1 MNLIIASTGSYPRIG
16 DRAELL
22 TPRSTIAAIHSCLP

>member
-16 DRAELL
+16 DNAELQTL
-22 TPRSTIAAIHSCLP
+22 RRTMAAIDSCPP